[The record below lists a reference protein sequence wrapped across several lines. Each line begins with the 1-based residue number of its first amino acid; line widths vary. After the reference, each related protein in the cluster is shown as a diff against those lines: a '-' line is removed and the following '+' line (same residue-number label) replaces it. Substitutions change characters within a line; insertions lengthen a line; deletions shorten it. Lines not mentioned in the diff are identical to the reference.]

1 MSKDYLRNISDI
13 LQNIKRDNEAR
24 ERRRTEDMENES
36 ERQESERQ
44 ERKYRKERAE
54 LESML
59 QSIREKHVPYLS
71 NEDGEGCPICLS
83 PFCELETEFTENNI
97 PRTELK
103 NPDNYPVRIT
113 TCGHMFH
120 QDCLRAACQTAGN
133 TLSHC
138 HCPICRRVF
147 NYSTNTETLF
157 ICHAI
162 KHEMNHAFYDYVM
175 KKGRGVLGG
184 KRMRRMT
191 TKTNRRETNRKDKR
205 KKSATIRKTRTKRR
219 QNKIHYYTDRKEK

>member
-1 MSKDYLRNISDI
+1 MSKDYLKNISGI

-24 ERRRTEDMENES
+24 ERRRTEDMENEESERQQS
-36 ERQESERQ
+36 ERQEQ
-44 ERKYRKERAE
+44 KYRKERAE

-133 TLSHC
+133 TLNHC

-147 NYSTNTETLF
+147 NYSTNTEMLF
-157 ICHAI
+157 ICHSI

-184 KRMRRMT
+184 KKTKRIKRRIRT
-191 TKTNRRETNRKDKR
+191 NRTKTNRTKR
-205 KKSATIRKTRTKRR
+205 KPATIRKTRTKRR
-219 QNKIHYYTDRKEK
+219 HNKRQH

>member
-1 MSKDYLRNISDI
+1 MSKDYLKNISDI
-13 LQNIKRDNEAR
+13 LQKIKRDNEAR
-24 ERRRTEDMENES
+24 ERRNAEDMENE
-36 ERQESERQ
+36 EN
-44 ERKYRKERAE
+44 ERKEQKDRKERAE

-59 QSIREKHVPYLS
+59 QSIREKHMPYLS

-83 PFCELETEFTENNI
+83 PFCELETEFTENNV

-103 NPDNYPVRIT
+103 NPDNDPVRIT

-120 QDCLRAACQTAGN
+120 QDCLRGACQTVGN
-133 TLSHC
+133 TLNHC

-147 NYSTNTETLF
+147 NYSTNTERLF
-157 ICHAI
+157 ICHSI

-184 KRMRRMT
+184 KRMTKRTVKRVKKRMT
-191 TKTNRRETNRKDKR
+191 KRTKKTKKR
-205 KKSATIRKTRTKRR
+205 KTMRKK
-219 QNKIHYYTDRKEK
+219 Y

>member
-1 MSKDYLRNISDI
+1 MIH
-13 LQNIKRDNEAR
+13 
-24 ERRRTEDMENES
+24 
-36 ERQESERQ
+36 
-44 ERKYRKERAE
+44 
-54 LESML
+54 
-59 QSIREKHVPYLS
+59 SIREKHVSYLS

-120 QDCLRAACQTAGN
+120 QDCLRAACQTVGN
-133 TLSHC
+133 ALNHC

-147 NYSTNTETLF
+147 NYFTNTETLV

-162 KHEMNHAFYDYVM
+162 KHEMNHAFYDYAM

-184 KRMRRMT
+184 KRM
-191 TKTNRRETNRKDKR
+191 
-205 KKSATIRKTRTKRR
+205 IRKTRTKRTNP
-219 QNKIHYYTDRKEK
+219 NKKHKRTKTNKKHKRTKRRHNKTHY

>member
-13 LQNIKRDNEAR
+13 LQKIKRDNEAR
-24 ERRRTEDMENES
+24 ERRNIEDMENE
-36 ERQESERQ
+36 ESERQ
-44 ERKYRKERAE
+44 ERTREKERAE
-54 LESML
+54 LESIL
-59 QSIREKHVPYLS
+59 HSIREKHMSYLS

-120 QDCLRAACQTAGN
+120 QDCLRGACQTAGN
-133 TLSHC
+133 TLSRC

-147 NYSTNTETLF
+147 NYFTNTETLV

-162 KHEMNHAFYDYVM
+162 KHEMNHAFYDYAM

-184 KRMRRMT
+184 KRTKR
-191 TKTNRRETNRKDKR
+191 TKTN
-205 KKSATIRKTRTKRR
+205 KKHKRTKRR
-219 QNKIHYYTDRKEK
+219 HTKRHY

>member
-24 ERRRTEDMENES
+24 ERRRIEDEES
-36 ERQESERQ
+36 D
-44 ERKYRKERAE
+44 RKERKDRKEREE
-54 LESML
+54 LESMF
-59 QSIREKHVPYLS
+59 QSIREKHMSYLS

-120 QDCLRAACQTAGN
+120 QDCLRGACQTAGN
-133 TLSHC
+133 TLSRC
-138 HCPICRRVF
+138 HCPICRGVF
-147 NYSTNTETLF
+147 NYFTNTETLV

-184 KRMRRMT
+184 KRMTKRMT
-191 TKTNRRETNRKDKR
+191 KR
-205 KKSATIRKTRTKRR
+205 VKKRMTKRLKKR
-219 QNKIHYYTDRKEK
+219 VKKERH